1 MGLIV
6 GIDASRNRSGG
17 AKGHLVGILGSADPR
32 LHGISEV
39 HVWSYDALLD
49 ALPDAPWLVRHS
61 PRMLARSLLYQ
72 AWWQYRHLPEEARAA
87 RCDIMLYT
95 DAGTVG
101 RFHPCVV
108 MSRDMLSYE
117 PGEMSRYGFSRAWLR
132 LWLLRHVQ
140 ASSMRMA
147 DGVVFLTNY
156 AARVIQRVT
165 GPLGRVAVIPHGV
178 GEQFRG
184 VGGGR
189 DGGDVLPAPVRC
201 LYVSNA
207 DLYKHQWHV
216 VRAIAALRRKGLDV
230 VLALAGGGHGPA
242 EERLDAEITRVD
254 PGRAFVDSVG
264 FVQPADLPVLLKG
277 ADIFVFA
284 SSCENMPNTLL
295 EGMAAGLPIA
305 CSDRGPMPEVLGD
318 GGVYFDPEDPDS
330 VATAIEELLVNHRAR
345 RAKARRA
352 SEIASQFSWS
362 RCANE
367 TWRFLRST
375 AEARGSDRGTAG
387 RRQSQPAH
395 GAHV

>member
-1 MGLIV
+1 MGLVV

-17 AKGHLVGILGSADPR
+17 AKRHLLGLLGSVDPR
-32 LHGISEV
+32 GHGISEV
-39 HVWSYDALLD
+39 HVWSYNALLD
-49 ALPDAPWLVRHS
+49 ALPDTAWLVRHG
-61 PRMLARSLLYQ
+61 PRMLDRSLLHQ
-72 AWWQYRHLPEEARAA
+72 AWWQYRRLPGEARAA
-87 RCDIMLYT
+87 GCDIMLYT

-108 MSRDMLSYE
+108 ISRDMLSYE

-132 LWLLRHVQ
+132 LWLLRYVQ
-140 ASSMRMA
+140 ANSMRMA

-156 AARVIQRVT
+156 AACVIQRVT

-178 GEQFRG
+178 DEEFRNIRHA
-184 VGGGR
+184 GGGS
-189 DGGDVLPAPVRC
+189 DDLPVPVRC
-201 LYVSNA
+201 VYVSNA

-230 VLALAGGGHGPA
+230 VLALAGGGHGA
-242 EERLDAEITRVD
+242 AQERLDSEITQVD
-254 PGRAFVDSVG
+254 PERAFVHSLG
-264 FVQPADLPVLLKG
+264 FVRPADLPALLEA

-284 SSCENMPNTLL
+284 SSCENMPNTLV

-330 VATAIEELLVNHRAR
+330 IATAIEELIINHRAR
-345 RAKARRA
+345 RDKARRA
-352 SEIASQFSWS
+352 SEIARQFSWS

-367 TWRFLRST
+367 TWSFLRST
-375 AEARGSDRGTAG
+375 VEACGATVARQT
-387 RRQSQPAH
+387 RR
-395 GAHV
+395 